1 MSRDG
6 FLLPLA
12 LLLLRALTPVGRV
25 EAMLRLN
32 RLVDLD
38 LAAEDEKLGGWGP
51 AGNTEVARESVS
63 SYHTISGR
71 GQR

>member
-1 MSRDG
+1 MKDRL
-6 FLLPLA
+6 LLPLA

-25 EAMLRLN
+25 DAMLRLN

-38 LAAEDEKLGGWGP
+38 LAAEDAKTGGWGA
-51 AGNTEVARESVS
+51 AGEKGVTDEPVS

-71 GQR
+71 G

>member
-25 EAMLRLN
+25 DALLRLN

-38 LAAEDEKLGGWGP
+38 LAAEDEKTGGGRP
-51 AGNTEVARESVS
+51 AGQREGAYDPES
-63 SYHTISGR
+63 SYHAI
-71 GQR
+71 

>member
-25 EAMLRLN
+25 DALLKLN
-32 RLVDLD
+32 RLVDMD
-38 LAAEDEKLGGWGP
+38 LEAELEKTGGWGP
-51 AGNTEVARESVS
+51 AGETEVSGAGS
-63 SYHTISGR
+63 SYHAV
-71 GQR
+71 

>member
-1 MSRDG
+1 MNRDRL
-6 FLLPLA
+6 LLPPV

-25 EAMLRLN
+25 DALLKLN

-38 LAAEDEKLGGWGP
+38 LESETEKAGGWRP
-51 AGNTEVARESVS
+51 AENTEVASESVS
-63 SYHTISGR
+63 SYRTISGR

>member
-32 RLVDLD
+32 RLVDMD
-38 LAAEDEKLGGWGP
+38 LAAEDAKTGGGGP
-51 AGNTEVARESVS
+51 AGNTEVANEPSL
-63 SYHTISGR
+63 SYHTI
-71 GQR
+71 

>member
-32 RLVDLD
+32 RLVDMD
-38 LAAEDEKLGGWGP
+38 LAAEDAKTGGGGP
-51 AGNTEVARESVS
+51 AGSTEVANEPSL
-63 SYHTISGR
+63 SYHTI
-71 GQR
+71 